1 MNNFSEIKNKFI
13 NLQNEF
19 NENVKDLTLIAF
31 GTDESIIKFKPII
44 KRQEETVT
52 SGRKELKED
61 YYETLKII
69 KGK

>member
-1 MNNFSEIKNKFI
+1 M
-13 NLQNEF
+13 F

-31 GTDESIIKFKPII
+31 GTDESIIKFKPIT